1 MLIMG
6 TAPAGFAPA
15 TLHVSPDGRAIVV
28 QSRKDFC
35 VMYDEDEDQDG
46 NNEPVP
52 PVAAAEVKYG
62 AAHYEK
68 EWDSEGLS
76 LVMETE
82 EEEEDE
88 ERVGDGA
95 SEKEALMDLHSY
107 GAYRPRATGNGMR
120 RSILQKPA
128 WRPSDV
134 RA

>member
-1 MLIMG
+1 MG
-6 TAPAGFAPA
+6 TAPAKFAPT

-35 VMYDEDEDQDG
+35 VMYDEDEDQD
-46 NNEPVP
+46 NKDAPVP
-52 PVAAAEVKYG
+52 SRAAAEFKYG
-62 AAHYEK
+62 AVQHEK

-88 ERVGDGA
+88 ERVGDEA
-95 SEKEALMDLHSY
+95 SKQDGLVNLHSY
-107 GAYRPRATGNGMR
+107 GAYRPRAAGNGMR
-120 RSILQKPA
+120 RSILQEPA
-128 WRPSDV
+128 WRPLDL